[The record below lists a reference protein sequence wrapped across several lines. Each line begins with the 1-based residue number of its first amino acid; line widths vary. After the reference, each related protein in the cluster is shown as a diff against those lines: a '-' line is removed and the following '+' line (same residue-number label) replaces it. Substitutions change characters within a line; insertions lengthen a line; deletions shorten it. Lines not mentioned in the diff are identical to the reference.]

1 MIKIRCLSAIA
12 AVGVLLV
19 PVALAQDPKPA
30 PAHLKPGRS
39 ASVHVPQQ
47 THAGFALIGTGANIA
62 LVMVAAT
69 TGNGGGNQNNSQI
82 APVTTAP

>member
-1 MIKIRCLSAIA
+1 MIKIRRLSAIA
-12 AVGVLLV
+12 AAGLVLV

-39 ASVHVPQQ
+39 AGVQFAQQ
-47 THAGFALIGTGANIA
+47 THAGLALIGTGAIIA

-69 TGNGGGNQNNSQI
+69 TGNGGGNQNNFQV